1 MNRRCTKSGAC
12 LDRWSLGM
20 ATRRLRLGPRLLGGA
35 TALSFP
41 LGAGRVVTATVGAG
55 VMVVGIDAS
64 RREECWVTRIVA
76 RGQPPS
82 ALAGWPRATLMSR

>member
-1 MNRRCTKSGAC
+1 MSGSVVIGDGDTAP
-12 LDRWSLGM
+12 
-20 ATRRLRLGPRLLGGA
+20 TRRLPAIGRRDRTIVLIGRRACGP
-35 TALSFP
+35 
-41 LGAGRVVTATVGAG
+41 VTATVGAG
-55 VMVVGIDAS
+55 AMVVGIDAS